1 MLRRIFGPKRDEATG
16 GGENCVMSTLIRHIP
31 HQNFLGD
38 QIEMNDM
45 RGACSTHGGKEK
57 CIQGFDGET

>member
-1 MLRRIFGPKRDEATG
+1 
-16 GGENCVMSTLIRHIP
+16 MSTLIIYIP
-31 HQNFLGD
+31 HQNFSGD

-45 RGACSTHGGKEK
+45 QGTCSTHGGEEK